1 MIPVADWADIRRMYY
16 ADHLSKRK
24 IAKRLGVHRDTVSAA
39 IAAEQPPEYKR
50 EPRGS
55 KLDPYKPKIQA
66 LLKETPDL
74 SAVRLQEIL
83 EGEGY
88 QGKISLLKQYVQQ
101 VRPQFKPPLA
111 FVRMTYAPGEYGQI
125 DWAEMPDRVLH
136 QGILCKVYAFVMV
149 LCYSRE
155 LYIEFS
161 LATQLNDFLRCHQN
175 ALRFFGGSPKTNI
188 YDNLT
193 SVVITRQGTEV
204 TFNESFLALAGH
216 YCFEPKACW
225 PYRPNEKGV
234 VERPIDYLKRNFWAG
249 RTFHNFD
256 DVVTQGRVWLEHA
269 NQRLH
274 GTLKERPCDRFAYE
288 RTSLTSLPT
297 QSLNTDWI
305 LYPRVTKDCVI
316 RVATNDYSVPWQLAR
331 QQVEVRVDAQTVRIY
346 HAGKSIAEH
355 ARAYGKYRQISN
367 PQHYAGLWNRQ
378 PSAHFLRVRQTYQEI
393 YGAIGERFFQGL
405 SRATLHLEQA
415 LSDLVSLPEIYRR
428 EDVQRAM
435 EWAMNQGRFD
445 PAMVRL
451 LLIPAPSTRPVPIP
465 VAVTPDVELR
475 DLAVYDA
482 LTAGAR

>member
-1 MIPVADWADIRRMYY
+1 MIPVADWGEIRRMYY

-24 IAKRLGVHRDTVSAA
+24 IAKCLGVHRDTVSAA

-55 KLDPYKPKIQA
+55 KLDPYKPKIQV

-74 SAVRLQEIL
+74 SAVRLQAIL

-88 QGKISLLKQYVQQ
+88 RGKISLLKQYVQQ
-101 VRPQFKPPLA
+101 VRPQFKPPVA
-111 FVRMTYAPGEYGQI
+111 FVRMAYAPGEYGQI
-125 DWAEMPDRVLH
+125 DWAEMPDRVMH
-136 QGILCKVYAFVMV
+136 QGIACKVYAFVMV
-149 LCYSRE
+149 LCYSRQ

-175 ALRFFGGSPKTNI
+175 ALRFFGGSPKTNV

-193 SVVITRQGTEV
+193 SVVVTRRGPEV
-204 TFNESFLALAGH
+204 TFNESFLAFAGH
-216 YCFEPKACW
+216 YCFESKACW

-234 VERPIDYLKRNFWAG
+234 VERPVDYLKRNFWAG
-249 RTFHNFD
+249 RTFRDFD
-256 DVVTQGRVWLEHA
+256 DVVAQSRAWLEHA

-288 RTSLTSLPT
+288 RTSLTPLPT

-305 LYPRVTKDCVI
+305 LFPRVTKDCVI

-331 QQVEVRVDAQTVRIY
+331 QPVEVRVDAQTVRIY
-346 HAGKSIAEH
+346 HAGKVVGEH
-355 ARAYGKYRQISN
+355 ARSYGKYRQISN

-378 PSAHFLRVRQTYQEI
+378 PSAHFLKVRQTYQET
-393 YGAIGERFFQGL
+393 YGDIGERFFQGL

-415 LSDLVSLPEIYRR
+415 LSDLVSLPETYRR

-435 EWAMNQGRFD
+435 EMAMNQRRFD
-445 PAMVRL
+445 PVVVRL

-465 VAVTPDVELR
+465 VAVTTDVEVR

-482 LTAGAR
+482 LTAGVR

>member
-1 MIPVADWADIRRMYY
+1 MIPVADWAEIRRMYY

-24 IAKRLGVHRDTVSAA
+24 IAKRLDVHRDTVSAA

-55 KLDPYKPKIQA
+55 KLDPYKPKIQV

-88 QGKISLLKQYVQQ
+88 LGKISLLKHYVQQ
-101 VRPQFKPPLA
+101 VRPQFKPPAA

-125 DWAEMPDRVLH
+125 DWAEMPDRVMH

-175 ALRFFGGSPKTNI
+175 ALGCFGGSPKTNV

-193 SVVITRQGTEV
+193 SVVATRRGTEV

-249 RTFHNFD
+249 RTFRDFE
-256 DVVTQGRVWLEHA
+256 DVVAQGRGWLEHA

-288 RTSLTSLPT
+288 RNSLTPLPT

-316 RVATNDYSVPWQLAR
+316 RVATHDYSVPWQLAR
-331 QQVEVRVDAQTVRIY
+331 QQVEVRVDAQAIRIY
-346 HAGKSIAEH
+346 HEGKVVAEH
-355 ARAYGKYRQISN
+355 ARSYGKYRQISN
-367 PQHYAGLWNRQ
+367 PQH
-378 PSAHFLRVRQTYQEI
+378 
-393 YGAIGERFFQGL
+393 
-405 SRATLHLEQA
+405 
-415 LSDLVSLPEIYRR
+415 
-428 EDVQRAM
+428 
-435 EWAMNQGRFD
+435 
-445 PAMVRL
+445 
-451 LLIPAPSTRPVPIP
+451 
-465 VAVTPDVELR
+465 
-475 DLAVYDA
+475 
-482 LTAGAR
+482 

>member
-24 IAKRLGVHRDTVSAA
+24 IAKRLDVHRDTVSAA
-39 IAAEQPPEYKR
+39 IAAEQPPAYKR

-55 KLDPYKPKIQA
+55 KLDPYKSKIQV

-88 QGKISLLKQYVQQ
+88 LGKISLLKQYVQQ
-101 VRPQFKPPLA
+101 VRPQFKPPAA

-125 DWAEMPDRVLH
+125 DWAEMPDRVMH
-136 QGILCKVYAFVMV
+136 HGNLCKVYAFVMV

-175 ALRFFGGSPKTNI
+175 ALRCFGGSPKTNV

-193 SVVITRQGTEV
+193 SVVATRRGTEV
-204 TFNESFLALAGH
+204 TFNENFLALAGH
-216 YCFEPKACW
+216 YCFESKACW

-234 VERPIDYLKRNFWAG
+234 VERPVDYLKRNFWAG
-249 RTFHNFD
+249 RTFRDFD
-256 DVVTQGRVWLEHA
+256 DVVAQGRVWLEHA

-288 RTSLTSLPT
+288 RTSLTPLPI
-297 QSLNTDWI
+297 QLLNTDWV
-305 LYPRVTKDCVI
+305 LFPRVTKDCVI

-331 QQVEVRVDAQTVRIY
+331 QQVEVRIDAQMVRIY
-346 HAGKSIAEH
+346 HEGKVVAEH
-355 ARAYGKYRQISN
+355 ARSYGKYRQISN

-415 LSDLVSLPEIYRR
+415 LSDLVSLPETYRR
-428 EDVQRAM
+428 EDIERALEM
-435 EWAMNQGRFD
+435 AMNQGRYD
-445 PAMVRL
+445 PALIRL

-465 VAVTPDVELR
+465 VAVLTDVEIR
-475 DLAVYDA
+475 DLTVYDA
-482 LTAGAR
+482 LAAGVR